1 MLNPWKCE
9 FRQSE
14 LKFLGHIISRDASRA
29 LSETE
34 GRYAQI
40 EKEALAVTWACERFS
55 KYLLGRPFAV
65 ETNHKPLIPL
75 LSSKHLDNLPPRIL
89 PFRLRMMW
97 YNYTISHVPGKLL
110 YTADALS
117 RSPCA
122 GTARSSE
129 ELAEEVETYI
139 AGVTSTLPAT
149 KQRLNQYCDTQQRDL
164 ACSRIMEYCKTGW
177 PRKQVMEAELV
188 PYWKV
193 RSSLTVH
200 DGLLLYNDR
209 IVVPPLLREE
219 TLARVHGY
227 QGIEL
232 PRHRTVPYVGQNVCV
247 VAGHIQTAYRDSC

>member
-1 MLNPWKCE
+1 M
-9 FRQSE
+9 
-14 LKFLGHIISRDASRA
+14 
-29 LSETE
+29 ETD
-34 GRYAQI
+34 
-40 EKEALAVTWACERFS
+40 
-55 KYLLGRPFAV
+55 
-65 ETNHKPLIPL
+65 HKPLILL
-75 LSSKHLDNLPPRIL
+75 LSNKHLNNLPPRIL
-89 PFRLRMMW
+89 WFRLQMMW
-97 YNYTISHVPGKLL
+97 YNYTISHVPRKLL

-117 RSPCA
+117 CSPCA

-164 ACSRIMEYCKTGW
+164 ACSHIMEYCKTGW

-200 DGLLLYNDR
+200 DGLLLYNDC

-219 TLARVHGY
+219 TLARVHEGH
-227 QGIEL
+227 QGIERCRMQAKMCVWWPGISKQLTETVAKCPECARDVPFQKEPLL
-232 PRHRTVPYVGQNVCV
+232 PTQLPEYPWQVIGSDLFVLKGDMYLLAVDYYSRYPR
-247 VAGHIQTAYRDSC
+247 

>member
-1 MLNPWKCE
+1 M
-9 FRQSE
+9 
-14 LKFLGHIISRDASRA
+14 
-29 LSETE
+29 ETD
-34 GRYAQI
+34 
-40 EKEALAVTWACERFS
+40 
-55 KYLLGRPFAV
+55 
-65 ETNHKPLIPL
+65 HKPLVPL

-89 PFRLRMMW
+89 RFRLRMMW
-97 YNYTISHVPGKLL
+97 YNYTISHVPRKLL
-110 YTADALS
+110 YSADALS

-129 ELAEEVETYI
+129 ELEEEVETYI

-149 KQRLNQYCDTQQRDL
+149 KQRLNQYCNTQQRDL

-219 TLARVHGY
+219 ILARVHEGR
-227 QGIEL
+227 QGIEQCHMRAKMCVWWPGISKQLTETVAKCPECARDVPLQKESLL
-232 PRHRTVPYVGQNVCV
+232 PTQLPEYPRQVIGSDLFVLKGDTYLLAVDYYSRYP
-247 VAGHIQTAYRDSC
+247 R